1 MSRIPVAI
9 VGATGLAGQQFLA
22 SLAGHPLFEIR
33 KLAASSRSAGKKY
46 AQAVRDDKGKRQLVS
61 TGEPE
66 QVFECDDVLVAVA
79 RRLAAVI
86 RPGDTLV
93 RLAGDDHVLV
103 LTMHESKELAA
114 AVKRVGAKGYVV
126 KSHAARDLIT
136 AIQTIVDGGDFFT
149 PDRAPSAPAKRE
161 EKKKSPLLRI
171 GLSPAFAQ
179 I

>member
-1 MSRIPVAI
+1 MSLRILV
-9 VGATGLAGQQFLA
+9 VDD
-22 SLAGHPLFEIR
+22 HDV
-33 KLAASSRSAGKKY
+33 
-46 AQAVRDDKGKRQLVS
+46 VRQG
-61 TGEPE
+61 
-66 QVFECDDVLVAVA
+66 
-79 RRLAAVI
+79 
-86 RPGDTLV
+86 V
-93 RLAGDDHVLV
+93 RLILRRNPDWQVCGEAENGMEALEQSKELNPDLIILDVSMPGKDGLEVATELHARGSSAKVLV